1 AAVVLV
7 PGLMGW
13 GPEEMETPHG
23 QVPYWDTGVAE
34 DTDSCGLPLLQASV
48 GPVSSQHDRACELFA
63 QMLGLRTDFG
73 AEHSAEFGHDR
84 WGSDFSGRP
93 GLWPDWGPDSPCHF
107 VGHSAGGNTIRLLQ
121 HLLAT
126 DFWGR
131 GTSAA
136 WVKSVTCIASPL
148 NGSTATYLYGSSRDT
163 GLFQWPSLVPL
174 VSCVELIETLQG
186 VPSERR
192 GRLRHWRLEHWGV
205 ENEDFRS
212 YSRLNAKLRGPSR
225 VFLTGKDNLSYDIS
239 LEGALELNGRIG
251 ADQPD
256 CHYLSVLTCCTS
268 SALGGFV
275 RPSGHCGAFLLLPCA
290 FMCAERVDHRLPG
303 ADVADWRHND
313 GLVPLGSQRM
323 PFFGAKRPAPIQLDG
338 DDGAGGDTPDSSS
351 SSWRLSEAGRWHCVW
366 ANRLAGD
373 SGTDWDHNDPVFGR
387 SLIWEPPRQRWSF
400 TAALLDG
407 AAAAARWLGL
417 RREGGS
423 FAKVARDKQKT
434 FYERLYRLLAEIP

>member
-1 AAVVLV
+1 
-7 PGLMGW
+7 MGW
-13 GPEEMETPHG
+13 GARGDWRRRTVRCRTG
-23 QVPYWDTGVAE
+23 TRGVAE
-34 DTDSCGLPLLQASV
+34 DTDSCGLPLLQGVCRRGQLAAD
-48 GPVSSQHDRACELFA
+48 DRR
-63 QMLGLRTDFG
+63 LRALRPDARPAHRLLAPNTR
-73 AEHSAEFGHDR
+73 AEFGHDR
-84 WGSDFSGRP
+84 WGSRFQRP
-93 GLWPDWGPDSPCHF
+93 AAGLWAGLGPRTAHAISLTLAPEEF
-107 VGHSAGGNTIRLLQ
+107 TIRLLQ

-192 GRLRHWRLEHWGV
+192 GRLRHWRLEHWAR

-212 YSRLNAKLRGPSR
+212 YSRLKCQAARPQPGLPDRQGQPVLRHQPG
-225 VFLTGKDNLSYDIS
+225 
-239 LEGALELNGRIG
+239 GARLELNGRIG

-323 PFFGAKRPAPIQLDG
+323 PFFGAKAA
-338 DDGAGGDTPDSSS
+338 GADS
-351 SSWRLSEAGRWHCVW
+351 AGRRRWCRRRHAGQQQQQLAPQRGRPLALRVGQPPGR
-366 ANRLAGD
+366 RLRHRLG
-373 SGTDWDHNDPVFGR
+373 PQRPRVRR

-400 TAALLDG
+400 TPALLDG